1 MAIVTI
7 EEENEEAEDVE
18 EERGKALLAGEAV
31 LDDWV
36 GDITLAWSDCK

>member
-1 MAIVTI
+1 MAIVAI

-18 EERGKALLAGEAV
+18 DERGRALLAGEPV

-36 GDITLAWSDCK
+36 GSIALAWSDWK